1 MDTGPLVSGIG
12 HGALLVW
19 ALIGGLFSRAPDDPL
34 EVTEVSIISAQ
45 DFAALSA
52 PKPSPDVEEIIP
64 TPTPPEIDETPPEA
78 PQPPVAE
85 MPPPVEET
93 PDVPQPP
100 AQDNPVVLAPPA
112 EIAAPSPSDR
122 VAPTPT
128 ETPPPD
134 VEVADETHEE
144 TTPDDAAQS
153 EPDPEPATAP
163 EEATDIIITEADEP
177 PSSAPTVSA
186 RPSAR
191 PKRPTPPVE
200 TTQDTTSSTI
210 DDALRN
216 LQAESTAPTGP
227 PLSGGQ
233 KDAFL
238 VDVGRC
244 WNVGS
249 LSTAALESKVVVRF
263 ELGKDGRPDVGSI
276 HMTGFEGGTESTAR
290 QAYETARRAI
300 IRCGVTGYNLP
311 IEKYEQW
318 KIVNITFNP
327 ENMRLK

>member
-1 MDTGPLVSGIG
+1 
-12 HGALLVW
+12 A
-19 ALIGGLFSRAPDDPL
+19 
-34 EVTEVSIISAQ
+34 
-45 DFAALSA
+45 
-52 PKPSPDVEEIIP
+52 
-64 TPTPPEIDETPPEA
+64 
-78 PQPPVAE
+78 
-85 MPPPVEET
+85 

-100 AQDNPVVLAPPA
+100 AQDNPVVIAPPA
-112 EIAAPSPSDR
+112 EIAAPRPVER
-122 VAPTPT
+122 VAPTPV
-128 ETPPPD
+128 EAPPPD

-144 TTPDDAAQS
+144 TAPDAEAQAP
-153 EPDPEPATAP
+153 PDPEPPTAP
-163 EEATDIIITEADEP
+163 EEAVDRIVTEADEP
-177 PSSAPTVSA
+177 PSSAPASSA

-191 PKRPTPPVE
+191 PKRPTPPVQTAE
-200 TTQDTTSSTI
+200 PATDSTR
-210 DDALRN
+210 DAIEAALADVQN
-216 LQAESTAPTGP
+216 AENTPPATPAPTGP
-227 PLSGGQ
+227 PLSGGV

-249 LSTAALESKVVVRF
+249 LSTAALESKVIVRF
-263 ELGKDGRPDVGSI
+263 ELAKDGKPNIGSI

-300 IRCGVTGYNLP
+300 IRCGVTGYKLP